1 MIFAGFPNFACCP
14 KKVLFGTML
23 AALAL
28 LAGSVASPAA
38 GPFSRLAGEWQGNG
52 QINLGGG
59 NSEPVKCRA
68 GYDITD
74 SDGNN
79 LQLNIRCAGQSY
91 SFELRGTAIASGE
104 KISGN
109 WSEATRN
116 ASGTISG
123 TTRGDR
129 FEVVAT
135 GPSFSA
141 SLTLITRGAKQSVA
155 IRSADP
161 NSQFKG
167 ASIDLQRG

>member
-1 MIFAGFPNFACCP
+1 MIFAGSRNHIPLGAMLTAL
-14 KKVLFGTML
+14 VLLTGT
-23 AALAL
+23 AQ
-28 LAGSVASPAA
+28 AA
-38 GPFSRLAGEWQGNG
+38 GPFARLSGQWQGKG
-52 QINLGGG
+52 QINLSDG

-68 GYDITD
+68 GYDIMN

-91 SFELRGTAIASGE
+91 SFDLHGTAIASGE
-104 KISGN
+104 RITGN

-135 GPSFSA
+135 GLAFSA
-141 SLTLITRGAKQSVA
+141 SLTLITRGPKQSVA

-161 NSQFKG
+161 QSQFKG
-167 ASIDLQRG
+167 ASIELQRG

>member
-1 MIFAGFPNFACCP
+1 MIFARFAN
-14 KKVLFGTML
+14 KLLFGTML
-23 AALAL
+23 ALGLWTA
-28 LAGSVASPAA
+28 ASQAA
-38 GPFSRLAGEWQGNG
+38 GPFSRLAGAWQGTG
-52 QINLGGG
+52 QINLGSG

-68 GYDITD
+68 AYDIVD

-91 SFELRGTAIASGE
+91 SFDLRGTALASGE
-104 KISGN
+104 KISGT
-109 WSEATRN
+109 WTEATRN
-116 ASGTISG
+116 AAGTISG

-129 FEVVAT
+129 FEVVAS

-167 ASIDLQRG
+167 ASIELQRG